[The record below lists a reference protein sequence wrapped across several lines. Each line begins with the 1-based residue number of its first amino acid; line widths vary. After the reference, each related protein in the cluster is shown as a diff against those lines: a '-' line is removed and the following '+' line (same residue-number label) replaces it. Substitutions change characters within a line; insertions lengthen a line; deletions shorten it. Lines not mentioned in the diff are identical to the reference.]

1 MPASNPFGSNQQGAF
16 NGCLF
21 VSIDAVIARICPA
34 SNPFGGNS
42 SGAATTT
49 SFGNLAQAPPV
60 APAFGQ
66 SAGFGRPFGGGS
78 AESSN
83 PFSSGGGVATTTTFG
98 AASGFG
104 GGSTGGSGAFGA
116 PAAPSTAFGSAS
128 FNNRPPTSKSATTF
142 GNNNGNTAGTTATT
156 FGSQNA
162 TSGFGRGGFNNGIPP
177 PMPPPD
183 DSFGFAP
190 MVPDGATTFGQPQVR
205 SKRQQQPR
213 GPPPS
218 SGTAFGNSSTFGS
231 SATPSPAPSPPSTAF
246 GSQAAGIRVRKKTNS
261 GPQGDSDS
269 LSSGDNPFV
278 ATTFGQPNRVSPG
291 PSGQASSSAE
301 TVFGRDK
308 KKKPSSGNPFGGGAG
323 VSSADPFGGGAALLD
338 ARMNGAS
345 KKTFGN
351 KSKRIPPLSTGATGE
366 QGAKITMTMSKK
378 LLPTSNGHAPPDG
391 SDTDPGPFAPGTR
404 KKPQRSPPPAA
415 GEPSSSMSFAAS
427 GNDDSNKAEL
437 SSAVNLDGT
446 CVDMCSPAERELHI
460 RVDELSVFEKCFPD
474 QPGRER
480 DLIIKR
486 FQRSSADHK
495 LDIPSE
501 VRPPGVLRRT
511 QLYIEQEI
519 MDRERAGVDPRF
531 NPPRLPEIIELYN
544 FCWDRF
550 RMIRKDFVLQNYRG
564 AGGRVHPI
572 VLDVHERVARYHIL
586 SEHEL
591 IEVPSFVAQQNMEQ
605 LGQTLKSLNELYD
618 ESRNLGDPS
627 YLSPFEAEFRAYFI
641 LCTLDNGRGLDVLKF
656 VKGLHK
662 SIVDSPQV
670 KFAMKVFVARHT
682 SDYFQFFVLLRQATY
697 LQSCLLF
704 RYLPSIR
711 STALQRM
718 NRAFRNQPYP
728 LVDLTNLLC
737 FDDLDHAGS
746 VCSQHGLE
754 ITQQDEDDEESYMV
768 QFGGDFETG
777 ADLAMIAELR
787 YCLLPKL
794 TTSRVAQKSNCEKT
808 SDHLKDYLRRDIC
821 RGVTEY
827 YPEEYPALSHLIQ
840 NLEFKERAR
849 LYPSQPLCEDKYS
862 YFVDYSSSG
871 NSHEANGMIQPPA
884 SNQHDFATSQSQNYD
899 QDVADRDDKMHE
911 LETIAKRKAELER
924 NQQMVMQRIAQ
935 LQREKEEKAR
945 AEQERKAAATEV
957 ADREAKAEA
966 EAKAKAREQ
975 AEREAEALR
984 RQQELEEQLREQEKQ
999 RQLEKLRKIAEL
1011 EKQQKEAEEAAKRER
1026 EAEARRQEAL
1036 KAKLAE
1042 EKRRREAELREEEAR
1057 IKAAEEL
1064 ERRRRQ
1070 QAAEEQARLQ
1080 REAALEAK
1088 RQEELAR
1095 VRAEQKRKL
1104 RIKKQKEAILKLR
1117 FHAWKKYVKASK
1129 QIPAPVK
1136 LDASR
1141 FLNGVSHFKPKNTI
1155 QWLFKDVNAAST
1167 IGTRLR
1173 NPSELIKLASDHP
1186 VETTADSW
1194 RRLDVLSIV
1203 GAQLRKARKSD
1214 SSPIGWKLVV
1224 ADLLDDQISSFGVWC
1239 ASRLGVSVTD
1249 APTSYQV
1256 FCSEADGVAVC
1267 CRYVNASFMDNF
1279 EGEHHKAAVSGA
1291 SALLLPLALS
1301 EIQDSGRRQ
1310 RWFQYVGVLLSVI
1323 PRHSQVCVLI
1333 LDNID
1338 SSSSATREALGSLE
1352 KSIRQL
1358 VAKTAPFVNMDVK
1371 FVSGDDKQNVPLID
1385 QLQRALVSLSER
1397 WIEPLKLKNLDVR
1410 ELLEN
1415 GISSAIN
1422 RCVTS
1427 SISVQ
1432 KDVQQVTRS
1441 IYDDLRAEIAIGG
1454 DEYPPTELQDILTV
1468 PGYGKNTDQNW
1479 RAFERVV
1486 SVLMSTTIEPEIQ
1499 QLLERHDVCNRYF
1512 AKIASF
1518 IDRIFASSPRGPAE
1532 VSTFELKKLIY
1543 NQLIPIHGALM
1554 TDNEE
1559 TKLVP
1564 AEVATTMLPWKK
1576 FLHEIYSAFLES
1588 VDDLSLFVS
1597 VDWRPQYTVEL
1608 SEATVTT
1615 DSAAQVN
1622 QLVKEKVKQ
1631 TEGRALE
1638 TSSLL
1643 LKSLKRSFGVAAAD
1657 VSSSSSFSSRSQQQ
1671 QPFSHHA
1678 RKEDARIKRLRQEIA
1693 RERAASA
1700 RFQQLLRQELFHN
1713 FASSTCS
1720 IATVATKQLDLVLIP
1735 DFCGTSLSNFIQSV
1749 RTTLYVTQTRESGT
1763 VHSQFRNQ
1771 EPTNTQKMTA
1781 KPLVRRAASWSE
1793 LPPVLLAQALEFA
1806 DVNALLALECTSQWL
1821 RALLREF
1828 HLWRALACRLV
1839 TVAQDNR
1846 PLPVMKSANDWKRL
1860 LRLNALPPRDDLP
1873 ILRDVRGCSSVD
1885 NPAEVPE
1892 NTLTRS
1898 SCEIEVDFLSRS
1910 ILAQQPVIYQ
1920 EWAQRIQLK
1929 CGCARGRPCY
1939 WSTTAPDSLISSVLV
1954 APYRVYWYPGNP
1966 TYSPM
1971 RLSFTFYELS
1981 RDADGNEVL
1990 GSVVYVSPEY
2000 DAIQDMKLQ
2009 EFTLPR
2015 RVFLA
2020 RGVMRLNMFDRQQ
2033 DIGSQMLEWHRA
2045 EHLPPYYICLSYVG
2059 AHGLIDIG
2067 SFGYDNN
2074 SGGSVY
2080 ACTTAGQGKRQETKR
2095 VTSPDSG
2102 ASPAIELK
2110 HTIGFSAVPNAIHYH
2125 PSGLEYLYS
2134 SGGSIL
2140 ATSFQDAHSQLFLR
2154 GHDAPIAC
2162 LALSKSGCLLASG
2175 ERGKQSADVLAWDYP
2190 SKRFQFR
2197 LLEHDHGIA
2206 ALAFSDDE
2214 RLLCSIGVPED
2225 SRLYI
2230 WDVATGNIC
2239 ATQQKLSAVVT
2250 AVTFGGMAR
2259 DIKRRDTTSYQF
2271 ATAGLRMLL
2280 LWVLNPMTG
2289 EHMSHKIDTSG
2300 DFSVVNVKTKRLVKN
2315 VPACSCG
2322 IHSIAHFD
2330 AGVLIGGGDG
2340 SVLHFDREYVDT
2352 CHVLLDAAVSGL
2364 ALNAAQTEAVVG
2376 TQAGSIFAVS
2386 LCVAQRNL
2394 HASLLFENHSSA
2406 VVHVVYASG
2415 VSDRFATVSRDCT
2428 IRVWDASD
2436 YAVTTKCS
2444 VTNAGLPTC
2453 LQYSL
2458 DVLLT
2463 GWTDG
2468 AIRCH
2473 SADTAHLVWSID
2485 NAHTGGVTAMV
2496 PSHNQRFIVS
2506 AGVGGEVRVWDLR
2519 RRDMV
2524 SHLKERAMAVTH
2536 LALYG
2541 DDMHVLSCS
2550 RDRGILCWDL
2560 RNECRIS
2567 SRIQRVGGINTV
2579 ALSNNQKLVLSAG
2592 QEKRIS
2598 YWDLRIESPVHII
2611 HKAHD
2616 EEATCIAVAHT
2627 LDIFATG
2634 GNDRLVKIWDFTSGE
2649 LLLDGVGHSGN
2660 SRSIAFSP
2668 DDRQLV
2674 SVGDDGSILIWN
2686 VSSRSLVRMC
2696 HSMHHEDARSKIV
2709 KPDSCTSASYR
2720 LMPIARK
2727 SRKEDRRQ
2735 RRPNTIAMVDELPR
2749 FWCRCVALKHY
2760 PATTRVLKSGY
2771 GNERTELSHTTCAAL
2786 ATQIHEK
2793 SAVLVNQ
2800 KEEVD
2805 QIVFPPATAAQG
2817 CAGGFVVDPQQID
2830 ELNAL
2835 GVEIEKHEQNLDQL
2849 EHDQM
2854 ETFTTLFQF
2863 THEIRMA
2870 SKALLESEV

>member
-1 MPASNPFGSNQQGAF
+1 MPASNPFGSNQQ
-16 NGCLF
+16 
-21 VSIDAVIARICPA
+21 A

-49 SFGNLAQAPPV
+49 SFGNLAQAPPA

-66 SAGFGRPFGGGS
+66 SAGYGRPFGGGS

-83 PFSSGGGVATTTTFG
+83 PFSSGGGMATTTTFG

-104 GGSTGGSGAFGA
+104 SGSTGGSGAFGA

-128 FNNRPPTSKSATTF
+128 FNNRPPTSKSATAF
-142 GNNNGNTAGTTATT
+142 GSNNGNTAGTTATA
-156 FGSQNA
+156 FGNQSA
-162 TSGFGRGGFNNGIPP
+162 TSGYGRGGFNNGVPP

-183 DSFGFAP
+183 DGFGFAP
-190 MVPDGATTFGQPQVR
+190 MAPGGATTFGQPQVR

-246 GSQAAGIRVRKKTNS
+246 GSQAAGIRVRKKMNS
-261 GPQGDSDS
+261 GPHGDSDS
-269 LSSGDNPFV
+269 LSGGDSPFV

-308 KKKPSSGNPFGGGAG
+308 KKKPSSGNPFGGGAL
-323 VSSADPFGGGAALLD
+323 SADAFGGGAALLD

-366 QGAKITMTMSKK
+366 QGAKNAMTMSKK
-378 LLPTSNGHAPPDG
+378 FPPTSNGHAPPDG

-404 KKPQRSPPPAA
+404 KKPQRSPPAAA

-519 MDRERAGVDPRF
+519 MDRERAGADPRF

-682 SDYFQFFVLLRQATY
+682 SDYFQFFMLLRQATY

-711 STALQRM
+711 STSLQRM

-768 QFGGDFETG
+768 QFGGDFET
-777 ADLAMIAELR
+777 ANNVTCCSEIQLR
-787 YCLLPKL
+787 KNKRPLEVRGSKVY
-794 TTSRVAQKSNCEKT
+794 VGQKQGN
-808 SDHLKDYLRRDIC
+808 YLRRDIC

-840 NLEFKERAR
+840 DLEFKERAR

-884 SNQHDFATSQSQNYD
+884 SNQHDFASSQNYD

-911 LETIAKRKAELER
+911 LEAIAKRKAELER

-975 AEREAEALR
+975 AEREAEALQ

-1057 IKAAEEL
+1057 VKAAEEL
-1064 ERRRRQ
+1064 ERRRCQ
-1070 QAAEEQARLQ
+1070 QAAEEQARLR

-1095 VRAEQKRKL
+1095 ARAEQKRKL

-1267 CRYVNASFMDNF
+1267 CRYVNASFMDKF

-1338 SSSSATREALGSLE
+1338 SSSLATREALGSLE
-1352 KSIRQL
+1352 KSIQQL

-1432 KDVQQVTRS
+1432 EDVQQVTRS

-1486 SVLMSTTIEPEIQ
+1486 SVLVSTTIEPETQ

-1554 TDNEE
+1554 ADNEE

-1597 VDWRPQYTVEL
+1597 VDWRPQYTIEL
-1608 SEATVTT
+1608 SEVAVTT

-1622 QLVKEKVKQ
+1622 QPVKEKVKQ

-1671 QPFSHHA
+1671 QQFSHHA
-1678 RKEDARIKRLRQEIA
+1678 RKEDVRMKRLRQEIA

-1700 RFQQLLRQELFHN
+1700 
-1713 FASSTCS
+1713 S

-1735 DFCGTSLSNFIQSV
+1735 DFCV
-1749 RTTLYVTQTRESGT
+1749 
-1763 VHSQFRNQ
+1763 Q
-1771 EPTNTQKMTA
+1771 EPRAHQYPKDDREA
-1781 KPLVRRAASWSE
+1781 ARPKSCVVERAAAGAAGAGARVRGRE
-1793 LPPVLLAQALEFA
+1793 RAAGARVHIPVAA
-1806 DVNALLALECTSQWL
+1806 
-1821 RALLREF
+1821 RAAPR
-1828 HLWRALACRLV
+1828 V
-1839 TVAQDNR
+1839 
-1846 PLPVMKSANDWKRL
+1846 PANDWKRL

-1939 WSTTAPDSLISSVLV
+1939 WSTSASWQHNGHNDFIEYSTAPDSLISSVLV

-1990 GSVVYVSPEY
+1990 GPVVYVSPEY

-2067 SFGYDNN
+2067 SFD
-2074 SGGSVY
+2074 VY
-2080 ACTTAGQGKRQETKR
+2080 
-2095 VTSPDSG
+2095 
-2102 ASPAIELK
+2102 
-2110 HTIGFSAVPNAIHYH
+2110 Y
-2125 PSGLEYLYS
+2125 
-2134 SGGSIL
+2134 
-2140 ATSFQDAHSQLFLR
+2140 
-2154 GHDAPIAC
+2154 
-2162 LALSKSGCLLASG
+2162 
-2175 ERGKQSADVLAWDYP
+2175 
-2190 SKRFQFR
+2190 
-2197 LLEHDHGIA
+2197 
-2206 ALAFSDDE
+2206 
-2214 RLLCSIGVPED
+2214 
-2225 SRLYI
+2225 
-2230 WDVATGNIC
+2230 
-2239 ATQQKLSAVVT
+2239 
-2250 AVTFGGMAR
+2250 
-2259 DIKRRDTTSYQF
+2259 
-2271 ATAGLRMLL
+2271 
-2280 LWVLNPMTG
+2280 
-2289 EHMSHKIDTSG
+2289 
-2300 DFSVVNVKTKRLVKN
+2300 
-2315 VPACSCG
+2315 
-2322 IHSIAHFD
+2322 
-2330 AGVLIGGGDG
+2330 
-2340 SVLHFDREYVDT
+2340 
-2352 CHVLLDAAVSGL
+2352 
-2364 ALNAAQTEAVVG
+2364 
-2376 TQAGSIFAVS
+2376 
-2386 LCVAQRNL
+2386 
-2394 HASLLFENHSSA
+2394 
-2406 VVHVVYASG
+2406 
-2415 VSDRFATVSRDCT
+2415 
-2428 IRVWDASD
+2428 
-2436 YAVTTKCS
+2436 
-2444 VTNAGLPTC
+2444 
-2453 LQYSL
+2453 
-2458 DVLLT
+2458 
-2463 GWTDG
+2463 
-2468 AIRCH
+2468 
-2473 SADTAHLVWSID
+2473 
-2485 NAHTGGVTAMV
+2485 
-2496 PSHNQRFIVS
+2496 
-2506 AGVGGEVRVWDLR
+2506 
-2519 RRDMV
+2519 
-2524 SHLKERAMAVTH
+2524 
-2536 LALYG
+2536 
-2541 DDMHVLSCS
+2541 
-2550 RDRGILCWDL
+2550 
-2560 RNECRIS
+2560 
-2567 SRIQRVGGINTV
+2567 
-2579 ALSNNQKLVLSAG
+2579 
-2592 QEKRIS
+2592 
-2598 YWDLRIESPVHII
+2598 
-2611 HKAHD
+2611 
-2616 EEATCIAVAHT
+2616 
-2627 LDIFATG
+2627 
-2634 GNDRLVKIWDFTSGE
+2634 
-2649 LLLDGVGHSGN
+2649 
-2660 SRSIAFSP
+2660 
-2668 DDRQLV
+2668 
-2674 SVGDDGSILIWN
+2674 
-2686 VSSRSLVRMC
+2686 
-2696 HSMHHEDARSKIV
+2696 
-2709 KPDSCTSASYR
+2709 
-2720 LMPIARK
+2720 
-2727 SRKEDRRQ
+2727 
-2735 RRPNTIAMVDELPR
+2735 
-2749 FWCRCVALKHY
+2749 
-2760 PATTRVLKSGY
+2760 
-2771 GNERTELSHTTCAAL
+2771 
-2786 ATQIHEK
+2786 
-2793 SAVLVNQ
+2793 
-2800 KEEVD
+2800 
-2805 QIVFPPATAAQG
+2805 
-2817 CAGGFVVDPQQID
+2817 
-2830 ELNAL
+2830 
-2835 GVEIEKHEQNLDQL
+2835 
-2849 EHDQM
+2849 
-2854 ETFTTLFQF
+2854 
-2863 THEIRMA
+2863 
-2870 SKALLESEV
+2870 